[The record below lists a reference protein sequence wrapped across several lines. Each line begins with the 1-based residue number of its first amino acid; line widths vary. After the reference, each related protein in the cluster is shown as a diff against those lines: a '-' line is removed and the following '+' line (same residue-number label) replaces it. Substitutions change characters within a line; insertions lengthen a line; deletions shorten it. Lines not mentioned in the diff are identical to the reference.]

1 MELVKKILLYE
12 IHNTIRSKWV
22 ILYTFFFFLVGYGL
36 FTFSGDVN
44 KAYISLM
51 NIIIIVIPLVSIIF
65 GSIYFYNSRE
75 FIEMMLSQPIN
86 RKSLYLGIFLGTA
99 IPLSAGFAIGFSTPF
114 ILFGK
119 ISEQIDGFILL
130 LLIGVLLTFIF
141 IALSFLI
148 SVRQDDKSKG
158 LGFAILIW
166 LVLSVV
172 YDGIVLLIIYNFQ
185 DYPLEKAMIVLSALN
200 PIDLGRILFLMKFD
214 IAALMGYTGAVFQRF
229 FGSSLGVVVSVLCL
243 LAWII
248 IPFILSSRFFR
259 KKDF

>member
-1 MELVKKILLYE
+1 MKLVKKILLYE

-36 FTFSGDVN
+36 FSFSGDVN

-86 RKSLYLGIFLGTA
+86 RKSLFLGIYLGTT
-99 IPLSAGFAIGFSTPF
+99 IPLSAGFALGLSIPF
-114 ILFGK
+114 LLFGRV
-119 ISEQIDGFILL
+119 SEQIDGFIWLM
-130 LLIGVLLTFIF
+130 LIGILLTFIF

-148 SVRQDDKSKG
+148 SVKQDDKSKG
-158 LGFAILIW
+158 LGLAIFIW
-166 LVLSVV
+166 LILAVV
-172 YDGIVLLIIYNFQ
+172 YDGFVLLIIYYFQ
-185 DYPLEKAMIVLSALN
+185 DYPLENALIILSILN

-229 FGSSLGVVVSVLCL
+229 FGSSLGVIISFLCL
-243 LAWII
+243 IIWIF
-248 IPFILSSRFFR
+248 IPLLLTQIFFK

>member
-1 MELVKKILLYE
+1 MKLVKKILLYE
-12 IHNTIRSKWV
+12 IHNTIRNKWV
-22 ILYTFFFFLVGYGL
+22 VLYTFFFFLVGYGL

-75 FIEMMLSQPIN
+75 FIEMMLSQPID
-86 RKSLYLGIFLGTA
+86 RKSLFLGIYLGTA
-99 IPLSAGFAIGFSTPF
+99 LPLSAGFSLGFAIPF

-119 ISEQIDGFILL
+119 VNEQIDGFILL

-141 IALSFLI
+141 IAISFLI

-158 LGFAILIW
+158 LGLAILIW
-166 LVLSVV
+166 LVLAVV
-172 YDGIVLLIIYNFQ
+172 YDGIVLLIIFYFQ
-185 DYPLEKAMIVLSALN
+185 EYPLENAMIILSALN
-200 PIDLGRILFLMKFD
+200 PIDLGRILFLMEFD

-229 FGSSLGVVVSVLCL
+229 FGSFTGVIISFVCL
-243 LAWII
+243 IIWIT
-248 IPFILSSRFFR
+248 IPLLLSSRYFK

>member
-1 MELVKKILLYE
+1 MKLVKKILLYE

-51 NIIIIVIPLVSIIF
+51 NIIIIVIPLISIIF

-86 RKSLYLGIFLGTA
+86 RKSLYLGIFLGTS
-99 IPLSAGFAIGFSTPF
+99 IPLSAGFAIGFSIPF

-119 ISEQIDGFILL
+119 VSEQVNGFILL

-158 LGFAILIW
+158 LGIAILIW
-166 LVLSVV
+166 LVLAVV

-185 DYPLEKAMIVLSALN
+185 EYPLEKAMIALSVLN

-229 FGSSLGVVVSVLCL
+229 FGSSLGFVVSLICL

-248 IPFILSSRFFR
+248 IPFFLSNRFFN